1 MFFLARGDAQA
12 TYLVLNVRDEGVFFL
27 PQEMEP
33 VFFYFKSA
41 FEKKNYL
48 LQINIF

>member
-1 MFFLARGDAQA
+1 MFFLARGDAQV

-33 VFFYFKSA
+33 FSFISKVLL
-41 FEKKNYL
+41 KKNYL